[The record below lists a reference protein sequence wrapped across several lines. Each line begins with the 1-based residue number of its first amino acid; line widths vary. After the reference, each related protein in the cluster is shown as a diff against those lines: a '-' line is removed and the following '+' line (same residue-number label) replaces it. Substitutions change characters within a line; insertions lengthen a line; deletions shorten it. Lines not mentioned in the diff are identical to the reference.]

1 MRKLIIFAIALSM
14 VLGIMVAPT
23 SALAYD
29 LYTVTS
35 VDLDVQHFD
44 DAPAGGTAVSATT
57 TIQFT
62 HGGSSDT
69 EPGIRVTYTLIRDG
83 VEVATVSKV
92 LDIDLPDIANTIVD
106 HENLTLDATP
116 VAYVKV
122 KVKVENL
129 QQENNV
135 IEQEKLAYVGNVAT
149 SISGLSPTKVTVGQ
163 TAGVQGQLLNAAG
176 QPVSNA
182 DVYVY
187 APSGAS
193 VAHAVSA
200 SDGTFAMSVT
210 FSEEGDYRVVSGIAE
225 AIVKSRYNFTLIQ
238 PTAPVKSGQTITVQ
252 GKFTDSAGHG
262 VAGLDIA
269 IYDDEGNLVKDITSD
284 TAADGSFIF
293 RWTTGPIGVFHIG
306 IQGDHRGHDYG
317 QIIVEGVDFTVTAN
331 VSSVGGG
338 VPYSQ
343 VVTITVKY
351 GSEPV
356 ANTTLH
362 LQVLNNDN
370 VLIDTTQTTNSD
382 GTMSISLPPNL
393 DYGNVVIKVW
403 GEFSGVWGQGQVS
416 IPVVVPKPIS
426 ISVTGLANPLQIRD
440 YSVTVVARSNIS
452 TSINIPYVTVKVS
465 GPAKT
470 NLPDDGVIP
479 NGGSFIL
486 SPEEYGNI
494 TLTVTAT
501 DSENNVVTEVFR
513 YTVDAYIA
521 TVSPTEAT
529 VGTTGDIVVTVKDPS
544 GTPVNNAVVH
554 IIADRV
560 GAFKVGGSSYTELTV
575 DGTAV
580 NIVGGVYKVQNVQ
593 FMKVAKVRVEVYSS
607 TGVLKFKKDPAFE
620 IKPVKDLIVKVS
632 PDTILGGFSTEV
644 AIGVRGS
651 DGNPVNAMVKIYD
664 PDGGLITS
672 GAVTTSNPTITFT
685 LLLDGGKTYK
695 VEAMT
700 TDEAHMGEAL
710 IHTVFVNATVKPD
723 DGKLTAGEKEEI
735 TFELKNPI
743 NGNLVY
749 ADVVKLE
756 AEGGVELIT
765 DGLLSKTHVSS
776 GKFEIT
782 ASMPVS
788 ATTPKVILV
797 AKKNNK
803 VIFKQEFAVIPPK
816 IEVEPAQIYM
826 GANEK
831 ITIKLTDAHGAP
843 MAGRTI
849 SVYQGDTLIASLTTD
864 ENGQVVWMFSPRMS
878 LPIVLKYGKYAESTI
893 NVMLDTNPPEIIS
906 IDPPNGATVSK
917 SNITIHITVHDAET
931 AVTDIYV
938 NYSPVPVL
946 EQSPTVTVDVP
957 LTLKEGENT
966 FIIVAKDKA
975 GNVSPK
981 LVYKLIYAKTG
992 KEIELV
998 VGSQFYKV
1006 NGKTQIMDVAPFID
1020 PRYGRTLVPIR
1031 FIAEAL
1037 GLNVEWNPDERTVLI
1052 TGNLNGKD
1060 VQVKL
1065 FIGKHPKKIELVNP
1079 STGVKY
1085 VVYEGLSKAEING
1098 VVVDLTNYGG
1108 QNLGKPVIYNNRT
1121 MVPIRFVA
1129 EAFGAKVDWI
1139 PPATIIITVGEE

>member
-1 MRKLIIFAIALSM
+1 MRKLVVFAIALSLA
-14 VLGIMVAPT
+14 LGILVAPT

-29 LYTVTS
+29 LYTITGVE
-35 VDLDVQHFD
+35 LDVQHFD
-44 DAPAGGTAVSATT
+44 DAPAGGTTVSATT
-57 TIQFT
+57 TITFT
-62 HGGSSDT
+62 RGGSSDT

-129 QQENNV
+129 QQETNV
-135 IEQEKLAYVGNVAT
+135 IEQEEYAYVGNVAT
-149 SISGLSPTKVTVGQ
+149 DIANLSPTRVTVGQ
-163 TAGVQGQLLNAAG
+163 TKGVQGKLLNASG
-176 QPVSNA
+176 QPVSGA

-187 APSGAS
+187 APSGTT

-269 IYDDEGNLVKDITSD
+269 IYDDEGNLVRDITSD

-317 QIIVEGVDFTVTAN
+317 EIVVEGVNFSVTAN
-331 VSSVGGG
+331 VNSIGGG

-343 VVTITVKY
+343 IITITVKY
-351 GSEPV
+351 GGDPV
-356 ANTTLH
+356 ASTSLR
-362 LQVLNNDN
+362 LKVINNDE
-370 VLIDTTQTTNSD
+370 VVIDTTQTTNSD
-382 GTMSISLPPNL
+382 GSMNISLPPNL
-393 DYGNVVIKVW
+393 DYGTLVIKVW
-403 GEFSGVWGQGQVS
+403 GEYAGVWGQGQVS

-440 YSVTVVARSNIS
+440 YSVTVNARSNIS
-452 TSINIPYVTVKVS
+452 TSITIPYVTVKVS

-494 TLTVTAT
+494 TLTITAT
-501 DSENNVVTEVFR
+501 DSEDNVVTEVFK

-521 TVSPTEAT
+521 TVSPAEAT
-529 VGTTGDIVVTVKDPS
+529 VGTTGDIIVTVKNPD

-560 GAFKVGGSSYTELTV
+560 GAFKVGGSTYTELIV
-575 DGTAV
+575 DGGSV
-580 NIVGGVYKVQNVQ
+580 NIVGGVYKVSNVQ
-593 FMKVAKVRVEVYSS
+593 FLKVAKVRVEVYSS

-620 IKPVKDLIVKVS
+620 IKPVKDLIVSVH
-632 PDTILGGFSTEV
+632 PATILGGFSTDV
-644 AIGVRGS
+644 SVGVRSG
-651 DGNPVNAMVKIYD
+651 DGNPVNATVKIYD
-664 PDGGLITS
+664 PEGDLITS
-672 GAVTTSNPTITFT
+672 GAVTTSNPTVTFT

-695 VEAMT
+695 VEAIT
-700 TDEAHMGEAL
+700 TDEAHMGEAT
-710 IHTVFVNATVKPD
+710 IQTIFVEANITPA
-723 DGKLTAGEKEEI
+723 DGKLTAGEPEKI
-735 TFELKNPI
+735 TFSLKNPL
-743 NGNLVY
+743 NGLAVS
-749 ADVVKLE
+749 ADIVRLE
-756 AEGGVELIT
+756 AEGGVELIS
-765 DGLLSKTHVSS
+765 DGSLSKTHVSS
-776 GKFEIT
+776 GQFEFT
-782 ASMPVS
+782 ASMPLT
-788 ATTPKVILV
+788 ATSPKVV
-797 AKKNNK
+797 FEAVKNGKIIYRSEFDVVPPQLK
-803 VIFKQEFAVIPPK
+803 VSPSSV
-816 IEVEPAQIYM
+816 YM
-826 GANEK
+826 GANTK
-831 ITIKLTDAHGAP
+831 ITVQLTDAHGAP
-843 MAGRTI
+843 MAGKTI
-849 SVYQGDTLIASLTTD
+849 SVYQGDTLIASLSTD
-864 ENGQVVWMFSPRMS
+864 ENGKVVWMFAPRMT
-878 LPIVLKYGKYAESTI
+878 LPVKFKYGNYAEVTL
-893 NVMLDTNPPEIIS
+893 NVMMDTNPPQIVS

-917 SNITIHITVHDAET
+917 DSVTVHITVHDAET
-931 AVTDIYV
+931 SVTDIYI

-946 EQSPTVTVDVP
+946 EESPTVTVDIP

-981 LVYKLIYAKTG
+981 LIYKLTYAKTG

-1031 FIAEAL
+1031 FVAEAL
-1037 GLNVEWNPDERTVLI
+1037 GLDVQWDPEERTVLI
-1052 TGNLNGKD
+1052 TGNIDGR
-1060 VQVKL
+1060 QISVKL
-1065 FIGKHPKKIELVNP
+1065 FIGKHPKKVELVNP

-1085 VVYEGLSKAEING
+1085 VVYEGLPKAEING

-1108 QNLGKPVIYNNRT
+1108 QNLGVPVIYNGRT

-1139 PPATIIITVGEE
+1139 PPATIVITTGQE